1 MRIGIYDPYLDTLG
15 GGERYILSAAL
26 CLSKNHQVD
35 VFWQDD
41 SLIRKAGQKFN
52 LDLSGIKT
60 APDIFSKKTS
70 FFKRLSN
77 SSKYDCIIFL
87 SDGSLPWLMA
97 NKNIILIQFPV
108 NWVSG
113 KSLLNRLKLKRI
125 FKIICYTDFVK
136 NFLDKTFATDSY
148 VLYPPVESFG
158 ISGRKENIILSVGR
172 FTKSMNAKK
181 QEILIDT
188 FIKMYESGL
197 KDWKLVLI
205 GSYLPQDKEFVELLK
220 SKINKYP
227 IEIIDNAS
235 FSVLKS
241 YYQKAKIY
249 WHAAGFDED
258 LIKSPER
265 AEHFG
270 ISTVEAMGAGCVPV
284 VINAGGQKEIVTNGK
299 NGYLWDTLTE
309 LVSLTSKIIKDEK
322 TWANLS
328 ENARSRSSDF
338 NMEKFCKNLNKLIEK

>member
-125 FKIICYTDFVK
+125 FKIICYT
-136 NFLDKTFATDSY
+136 
-148 VLYPPVESFG
+148 
-158 ISGRKENIILSVGR
+158 ENIILSVGR